1 MKLQWYFISSPNAA
15 WESIYPTPPHCERPT
30 IFKSQQLSKSGLASV
45 PMMGSRRLQ
54 IHKCSDNVTCSSN
67 VTGSDNVT
75 CSCPAQARRHTARLM
90 LCRAKEKRHPRTF
103 PAVPQAWLHTEKN
116 QEPLFLT
123 QHFPFQ
129 RKVLTPSSAGDLF
142 LMDNRPSVY
151 LHGSSATLKLEST
164 ILIKFYSSCQKQYGV
179 REKLLCRSNKK
190 VGVWVTWRCQK
201 VIQF

>member
-1 MKLQWYFISSPNAA
+1 M
-15 WESIYPTPPHCERPT
+15 
-30 IFKSQQLSKSGLASV
+30 

-54 IHKCSDNVTCSSN
+54 THKR
-67 VTGSDNVT
+67 SDNVT
-75 CSCPAQARRHTARLM
+75 CSCPAQARHHTARLT
-90 LCRAKEKRHPRTF
+90 LRRAKEKRHPRTF
-103 PAVPQAWLHTEKN
+103 PAMPHAWVRTGEKKK
-116 QEPLFLT
+116 EPLFLT

-129 RKVLTPSSAGDLF
+129 RKVLTRSSAGDLF

-164 ILIKFYSSCQKQYGV
+164 ILIKFSSSCQKQYGV
-179 REKLLCRSNKK
+179 REKLLCCPNKK

>member
-1 MKLQWYFISSPNAA
+1 MRCGRAS
-15 WESIYPTPPHCERPT
+15 T
-30 IFKSQQLSKSGLASV
+30 QL
-45 PMMGSRRLQ
+45 
-54 IHKCSDNVTCSSN
+54 
-67 VTGSDNVT
+67 
-75 CSCPAQARRHTARLM
+75 
-90 LCRAKEKRHPRTF
+90 
-103 PAVPQAWLHTEKN
+103 LHTVKGQQYLNHSSFLRVDWPQCRWWEAGGCRYTRAVTMSPAAAMSPAATTSPAAAQPKPGVTQRGWCCAEPKRNDTRERFQPCPRPGYIQKKN
-116 QEPLFLT
+116 QEPLLLT

-179 REKLLCRSNKK
+179 REKLLCCSNKK